1 MSCFDIAHSQECQNL
16 FTTISRNGKDYIRT
30 IPSHKVVQDLEE
42 LYQQDLPR
50 RSSRGRPAVPTF
62 SQLILHH
69 KVINASNTMESHG
82 IKVTE
87 EKAESA
93 VTRVLN
99 LSPPPRKNLLLMGT
113 TTVESQ
119 GCLLGQRML

>member
-1 MSCFDIAHSQECQNL
+1 M
-16 FTTISRNGKDYIRT
+16 
-30 IPSHKVVQDLEE
+30 LEE
-42 LYQQDLPR
+42 LEVIDNEVVVENPATN
-50 RSSRGRPAVPTF
+50 STAKSTAAAVPTF